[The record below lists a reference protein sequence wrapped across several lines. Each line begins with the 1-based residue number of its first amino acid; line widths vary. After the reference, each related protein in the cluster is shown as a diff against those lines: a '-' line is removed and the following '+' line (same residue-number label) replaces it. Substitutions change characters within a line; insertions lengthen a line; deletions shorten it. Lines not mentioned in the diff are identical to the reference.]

1 MKIFRKLF
9 SKKDPTEKKIE
20 ANEKA
25 LKKRNVKRGVAATL
39 GVGLSAHAGK
49 VTGDIAKGVAENSVY
64 NKAARKAIHALAET
78 AEKIA
83 NKARTQKLTERE
95 AEFMSALSKKISKAS
110 PQEINDSIYKMAKNN
125 RAVRASAEKAG
136 KRAKI
141 GVGLA
146 VGGALAAKTI
156 ANAIRLSKDDKKRTE
171 GKNNKLKEESKN
183 FSRLGEV
190 SKKVAK
196 TGIKA
201 GKKYIK
207 DFDLND
213 YNNLKSVKDSY
224 VAAKKNNDNKP
235 ENNLEKDKLF
245 SGREKVSKENLK
257 EAKKSGVIQ
266 KDSDGNWR
274 IISLKAGEYW
284 DAKYETREKAE
295 AALAAYHANRH

>member
-25 LKKRNVKRGVAATL
+25 LKKRNVKRGV
-39 GVGLSAHAGK
+39 
-49 VTGDIAKGVAENSVY
+49 
-64 NKAARKAIHALAET
+64 
-78 AEKIA
+78 
-83 NKARTQKLTERE
+83 
-95 AEFMSALSKKISKAS
+95 
-110 PQEINDSIYKMAKNN
+110 
-125 RAVRASAEKAG
+125 
-136 KRAKI
+136 
-141 GVGLA
+141 GLA
-146 VGGALAAKTI
+146 VGGALAAKTT
-156 ANAIRLSKDDKKRTE
+156 ANAIRMSKDDTE
-171 GKNNKLKEESKN
+171 EKNNKLKEESKN
-183 FSRLGEV
+183 FSRFCEV

-201 GKKYIK
+201 GKRYVK
-207 DFDLND
+207 DFDIND
-213 YNNLKSVKDSY
+213 YNNLKSAKDSY
-224 VAAKKNNDNKP
+224 IAAKKNNDNKP
-235 ENNLEKDKLF
+235 ENNPKKDKLF